1 MTRRTA
7 FLMPVYNPVP
17 EKLALTVNSLVTQSE
32 PADLVIVDDG
42 SRQPITGMLEPR
54 DNLKIL
60 RLDRN
65 QGIATALNHGLAY
78 IIDAGYEYVA
88 RMDCGDVCDSR
99 RIALQELYMDRN
111 PDCDLLGAFA
121 DIVNEQGRHLFF
133 EGTAG
138 GHDAIGRKLRD
149 NAAFKH
155 PTFFIRASFVEKF
168 GDYSLDYKYAEDY
181 EFLWRAFKH
190 GKVDCLSDVLIVY
203 EKGDAGLSN
212 RNRRTQLTSRLRI
225 QLRYFDPASCK
236 SYLGALRTIVALLI
250 PARAWSRIS
259 CLYWGH
265 QNKRHL
271 TAQLR

>member
-17 EKLALTVNSLVTQSE
+17 EKLARTLNSLMTQSE
-32 PADLVIVDDG
+32 PADLVLVDDG
-42 SRQPITGMLEPR
+42 SRQPIAGMLEPR

-65 QGIATALNHGLAY
+65 QGITTALNHGLSY

-88 RMDCGDVCDSR
+88 RMDCGDVCDCR
-99 RIALQELYMDRN
+99 RIELQELYMDRN

-121 DIVNEQGRHLFF
+121 DIRNEQGQHLFY

-138 GHDAIGRKLRD
+138 GHEAIGRKLRD

-155 PTFFIRASFVEKF
+155 PTFFIRTSFVEKF
-168 GDYSLDYKYAEDY
+168 GDYSPDYKYAEDY
-181 EFLWRAFKH
+181 EFLWRAFKN
-190 GKVDCLSDVLIVY
+190 GKVDCLGDVLIVY
-203 EKGDAGLSN
+203 EKDDAGLSN
-212 RNRRTQLTSRLRI
+212 RNRGAQLTSRLRI
-225 QLRYFDPASCK
+225 QLRYFDPASYK

-250 PARAWSRIS
+250 PARAWFQIS
-259 CLYWGH
+259 CLYWVRR
-265 QNKRHL
+265 NKRHL
-271 TAQLR
+271 AAQLR

>member
-17 EKLALTVNSLVTQSE
+17 EKLALTLNSLIAQSE

-42 SRQPITGMLEPR
+42 SRQPIAGMLEPR
-54 DNLKIL
+54 DGLKIL

-65 QGIATALNHGLAY
+65 QGITTALNHGLAY

-99 RIALQELYMDRN
+99 RIALQELHMDRN

-121 DIVNEQGRHLFF
+121 DVVDEQGQHLFY

-138 GHDAIGRKLRD
+138 GHTAIGRKLRD

-155 PTFFIRASFVEKF
+155 PTFFIRTSFVEKF
-168 GDYSLDYKYAEDY
+168 GDYSPDYKCAEDY
-181 EFLWRAFKH
+181 EFLWRAFRH
-190 GKVDCLSDVLIVY
+190 GKVDCLDDVLIVY
-203 EKGDAGLSN
+203 EKNDTGLSN
-212 RNRRTQLTSRLRI
+212 RNRRTQLISRLRI
-225 QLRYFDPASCK
+225 QLRYFDPADYR
-236 SYLGALRTIVALLI
+236 SYAGALRTIVALLI

-259 CLYWGH
+259 SLYWVRRT
-265 QNKRHL
+265 KRHL
-271 TAQLR
+271 AAQLR

>member
-17 EKLALTVNSLVTQSE
+17 EKLALTLNSLMIQSE

-42 SRQPITGMLEPR
+42 SHQPIAGMLEPR
-54 DNLKIL
+54 GNLKIL

-65 QGIATALNHGLAY
+65 QGITAALNHGLIY

-88 RMDCGDVCDSR
+88 RMDCGDVCNSR
-99 RIALQELYMDRN
+99 RIELQELYMDRN

-121 DIVNEQGRHLFF
+121 DIVNAQGQHLFY

-138 GHDAIGRKLRD
+138 GHEAIGRKLRD

-155 PTFFIRASFVEKF
+155 PTFFIRTSFVEAF
-168 GDYSLDYKYAEDY
+168 GGYSPDYKCAEDY
-181 EFLWRAFKH
+181 EFLWRAFKN
-190 GKVDCLSDVLIVY
+190 GKVDCLNDVLIVY
-203 EKGDAGLSN
+203 EKDDAGLSN
-212 RNRRTQLTSRLRI
+212 RNRAAQLTSRLRI
-225 QLRYFDPASCK
+225 QLRYFDPASYR
-236 SYLGALRTIVALLI
+236 SYVGALRTIAALLI
-250 PARAWSRIS
+250 PARAWSQIS
-259 CLYWGH
+259 CLYWVR

-271 TAQLR
+271 AAQLR

>member
-17 EKLALTVNSLVTQSE
+17 EKLALTVNSLMTQSE

-42 SRQPITGMLEPR
+42 SRQPIAGVLEPR
-54 DNLKIL
+54 DNLKIM

-65 QGIATALNHGLAY
+65 QGITTALNHGLAY

-99 RIALQELYMDRN
+99 RIELQELYMDRN

-121 DIVNEQGRHLFF
+121 DIVNERGQHLFY

-138 GHDAIGRKLRD
+138 GHEAIGRKLRD

-155 PTFFIRASFVEKF
+155 PTFFIRTSFVEQF
-168 GDYSLDYKYAEDY
+168 GNYSPDYKCAEDY
-181 EFLWRAFKH
+181 EFLWRAFKN
-190 GKVDCLSDVLIVY
+190 GKVDCLNDVLIIY
-203 EKGDAGLSN
+203 EKDDAGLST
-212 RNRRTQLTSRLRI
+212 RNRGKQLTSRLRI
-225 QLRYFDPASCK
+225 QLRYFNPASYR
-236 SYLGALRTIVALLI
+236 SYIGILRTMIALLI

-259 CLYWGH
+259 WLYWVRR
-265 QNKRHL
+265 NKRQL

>member
-7 FLMPVYNPVP
+7 FLMPVYNPAP
-17 EKLALTVNSLVTQSE
+17 EKLALTLNSLTTQSE

-42 SRQPITGMLEPR
+42 SRQPIAAMLEPR
-54 DNLKIL
+54 DDLKIL

-65 QGIATALNHGLAY
+65 QGITAALNHGLAC

-99 RIALQELYMDRN
+99 RIELQELHMDRN

-121 DIVNEQGRHLFF
+121 DIVNEQGQHLFY

-138 GHDAIGRKLRD
+138 GHEAIGRKLHD

-155 PTFFIRASFVEKF
+155 PTFFIRTSFIEQF
-168 GDYSLDYKYAEDY
+168 GDYSPDYKCAEDY
-181 EFLWRAFKH
+181 ELLWRAFKN
-190 GKVDCLSDVLIVY
+190 GKVDCLNDVLIVY
-203 EKGDAGLSN
+203 EKNDGGLSN
-212 RNRRTQLTSRLRI
+212 RNRGTQLTSRLRI
-225 QLRYFDPASCK
+225 QLRYFDPASYR
-236 SYLGALRTIVALLI
+236 SYVGVLRTMIALLI

-259 CLYWGH
+259 WLYWMR
-265 QNKRHL
+265 QNRRHL
-271 TAQLR
+271 SAQLR

>member
-17 EKLALTVNSLVTQSE
+17 EKLARTLNSLAAQSE

-42 SRQPITGMLEPR
+42 SRQPIAGMLEPR
-54 DNLKIL
+54 DDLKVL

-65 QGIATALNHGLAY
+65 QGITAALNHGLAY

-99 RIALQELYMDRN
+99 RIELQELHMDRN

-121 DIVNEQGRHLFF
+121 DIVNEQGQHLFY

-138 GHDAIGRKLRD
+138 GHEAIGRKLRD

-155 PTFFIRASFVEKF
+155 PTFFIRTSFVEQF
-168 GDYSLDYKYAEDY
+168 GDYSRDYKYAEDY
-181 EFLWRAFKH
+181 EFLWRAFRN
-190 GKVDCLSDVLIVY
+190 GKVDCLDDVLVVY
-203 EKGDAGLSN
+203 EKDEAGLSN
-212 RNRRTQLTSRLRI
+212 RNRRAQLTARLRI
-225 QLRYFDPASCK
+225 QRRYFDPASYR
-236 SYLGALRTIVALLI
+236 SYVGALRTIVALLI

-259 CLYWGH
+259 WLYWVR
-265 QNKRHL
+265 QNRRHL
-271 TAQLR
+271 AAQLR

>member
-17 EKLALTVNSLVTQSE
+17 EKLARTLNSLTAQSE

-42 SRQPITGMLEPR
+42 SRQPIAGMLEPR
-54 DNLKIL
+54 DDLKIL

-65 QGIATALNHGLAY
+65 QGITAALNHGLAS

-99 RIALQELYMDRN
+99 RIELQELHMDRN

-121 DIVNEQGRHLFF
+121 DIVNEQGQHLFY

-138 GHDAIGRKLRD
+138 GHEAIGRKLRD

-155 PTFFIRASFVEKF
+155 PTFFIRTSFVEQF
-168 GDYSLDYKYAEDY
+168 GDYSQDYKYAEDY
-181 EFLWRAFKH
+181 ELLWRAFRN
-190 GKVDCLSDVLIVY
+190 GKVDCLDDVLVVY
-203 EKGDAGLSN
+203 EKDEAGLSN
-212 RNRRTQLTSRLRI
+212 RNRRAQLTSRLRI
-225 QLRYFDPASCK
+225 QRRYFDPASYR
-236 SYLGALRTIVALLI
+236 SYVGALRTIIALLI

-259 CLYWGH
+259 WLYWVR
-265 QNKRHL
+265 QNRRHL
-271 TAQLR
+271 AAQLR

>member
-7 FLMPVYNPVP
+7 FLMPVYNPAA
-17 EKLALTVNSLVTQSE
+17 EKLTLTVDSLIAQSE

-42 SRQPITGMLEPR
+42 SRQPIVRMLEPR
-54 DNLKIL
+54 DGLKIL

-65 QGIATALNHGLAY
+65 QGITAALNHGLAY
-78 IIDAGYEYVA
+78 LIDAGYEYVA

-121 DIVNEQGRHLFF
+121 DVVNEQGRHVFY

-138 GHDAIGRKLRD
+138 GHEAIGRKLRD

-155 PTFFIRASFVEKF
+155 PTFFIRTSFVEKF
-168 GDYSLDYKYAEDY
+168 GGYSPAYEYAEDY

-190 GKVDCLSDVLIVY
+190 GKVDCLNDVLIAY
-203 EKGDAGLSN
+203 EKSDAGLSN
-212 RNRRTQLTSRLRI
+212 RNRRAQLTSRLRV
-225 QLRYFDPASCK
+225 QLRYFDPARYR
-236 SYLGALRTIVALLI
+236 SYAGALRTIVALLI

-259 CLYWGH
+259 SFYWVRR
-265 QNKRHL
+265 NKRHL
-271 TAQLR
+271 AAQLR